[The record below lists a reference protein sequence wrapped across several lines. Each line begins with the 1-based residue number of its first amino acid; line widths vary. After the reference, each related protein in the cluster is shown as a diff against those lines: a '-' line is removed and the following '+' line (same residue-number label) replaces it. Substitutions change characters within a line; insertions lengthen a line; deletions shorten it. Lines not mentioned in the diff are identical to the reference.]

1 MDTNGHEW
9 IGMDRNGLEWIGMDW
24 NGLEWIGMEGGPWIA
39 AFKQLGLS
47 SPRSVLIVAVMVW
60 FFPGDFRG

>member
-1 MDTNGHEW
+1 
-9 IGMDRNGLEWIGMDW
+9 MDRNGLEWIGMDW